1 MLYNIPYHSSEKCSE
16 QRNNF
21 TGRISYV
28 KHVIYGKEHD
38 KSLVMGCLGI
48 LL

>member
-1 MLYNIPYHSSEKCSE
+1 MLYNIPHHSSEKCSE

-38 KSLVMGCLGI
+38 KSLVIGCLGI

>member
-1 MLYNIPYHSSEKCSE
+1 MLYNIPYHSYEKRSE

-21 TGRISYV
+21 KGRTFYV
-28 KHVIYGKEHD
+28 RHVIYGKEHD
-38 KSLVMGCLGI
+38 KSPVLGCLGI